1 MAQFDFIHTPL
12 QGVILVQR
20 KANVDHRGFLS
31 RFYCANEFRDAGF
44 DKPIVQM
51 NQTLTLNKGSVR
63 GLHFQYSPHA
73 EAKVV
78 SCVKGEI
85 FDVVVDLRRNSP
97 TFLHW
102 HGEILSEAN
111 RKSLII
117 PEGFA
122 HGMQTLV
129 EDCELIYLHTA
140 VYYPEAMG
148 ALNVLDP
155 RINII
160 WPLPVKNL
168 SEQDRVHSFI
178 NQDYQGV
185 SP

>member
-12 QGVILVQR
+12 DGVILVQR
-20 KANVDHRGFLS
+20 KVNVDHRGFLS
-31 RFYCANEFRDAGF
+31 RFYCANEFQDAGI
-44 DKPIVQM
+44 DKPIVQI
-51 NQTLTLNKGSVR
+51 NQTFTENKGSVR
-63 GLHFQYSPHA
+63 GLHFQYSPYA
-73 EAKVV
+73 EAKIV
-78 SCVKGEI
+78 SCLKGEI
-85 FDVVVDLRRNSP
+85 FDVVVDLRSNSP

-102 HGEILSEAN
+102 HGEILSEKN
-111 RKSLII
+111 RKTLII

-122 HGMQTLV
+122 HGIQTLV

-140 VYYPEAMG
+140 AYHPEAKG
-148 ALNVLDP
+148 ALNVFDP
-155 RINII
+155 RLNII

-168 SEQDRVHSFI
+168 SEQDCAHPFM

>member
-1 MAQFDFIHTPL
+1 MAQFDFIHTSL
-12 QGVILVQR
+12 EGVILVQR

-44 DKPIVQM
+44 DKPILQI
-51 NQTLTLNKGSVR
+51 NQTLTQNKGSVR

-78 SCVKGEI
+78 SCLKGEI

-102 HGEILSEAN
+102 HGEILSETN

-140 VYYPEAMG
+140 VYCPEAKG

-155 RINII
+155 RINIA

-168 SEQDRVHSFI
+168 SEQDHVHPFT

-185 SP
+185 FP